1 MKLIFLKKIGFD
13 RLIDISNINKKSL
26 GKKLKTID
34 IKILGKKLKSLI
46 IGDARD
52 PFDEAIFH
60 KLSLIAIFAWVG
72 LGSDALSSSSY
83 GPEEAFLSLGTHIY
97 LAIFVAIG
105 IILTI
110 FMIST
115 SYSQIV
121 ELFPSGGGGYLVA
134 SKLLS
139 PSFGMLS
146 GCALLID
153 YVLTIAISIASGV
166 DAILSFL
173 PKNWQIIKLLF
184 AFLVI
189 VILILLNLR
198 GIKESVL
205 SLIPIFGLFI
215 ITHVF
220 VIVYAFSTHLTNIP
234 IVANSTFTDVN
245 NAIFEVGFI
254 GMLFLIL
261 HAYSMGAG
269 TYTGIE
275 AVSNAIPVLR
285 EPKIR
290 TAKRTMRYMAISL
303 AFMVLGLMFAYILY
317 NVVREPGKTL
327 NAVLFENITR
337 SWYGGQYFVIATLIS
352 EAGLLF
358 VAAQTGFLDG
368 PRVLAN
374 MALDRWVPTKFS
386 TLSDRFVTQN
396 GILIMGVAA
405 LFMIFI
411 TQGSVQLL
419 VVLYS
424 IAVFITF
431 MLSQAGMVRYWW
443 KSKKKVADW
452 KKKIT
457 INGIGLAMTIFIL
470 ISVIWVKFNEGGWI
484 TLFVIGAF
492 VITVVIIRRHYDYV
506 GTLLEK
512 LNHKTNYTGC
522 IIKNDIKKFD
532 KKDKTAVLLVNG
544 FNGLGIRA
552 LSSIFKLFGGI
563 YKNFVFVQIG
573 VIDAG
578 VFKGVEEIANLEV
591 QVKDEVNKY
600 VDLIRSY
607 GYHAES
613 SISIGTDVVDEV
625 SKMAPNILKSFPNA
639 VFFGGQIVFP
649 NGSLLAR
656 WLHNYTV
663 FASQRKLYS
672 DGIPFIILPIK
683 V

>member
-1 MKLIFLKKIGFD
+1 M
-13 RLIDISNINKKSL
+13 IDISNINKKSL
-26 GKKLKTID
+26 VKKLKTID

-72 LGSDALSSSSY
+72 LGSDALSSASY

-220 VIVYAFSTHLTNIP
+220 VIVYAFSTHVTNIP

-245 NAIFEVGFI
+245 NVIFEVGFI

-303 AFMVLGLMFAYILY
+303 AFMVLGLMLAYILY

-443 KSKKKVADW
+443 KSKKKIADW

-470 ISVIWVKFNEGGWI
+470 ISVILVKFNEGGWI

-591 QVKDEVNKY
+591 QVKNEVNKY

-613 SISIGTDVVDEV
+613 YISIGTDVVDEV